1 MLNIK
6 QRQMNLSFLNYAT
19 GGIDGI
25 EGAKTKAAYKAF
37 QRDFGLAVDGIYG
50 PNTDAKL
57 VEVIKEIQ
65 SKIGAGVDGVAGDN
79 TKSKC
84 REYQAS
90 HNLVADGICGIAT
103 RNSLNNTDLSWDN
116 IKYFKQSEF
125 TCKCGC
131 GLNRMDLRLIK
142 ILDEIREHFG
152 KPIIITSGCRCV
164 KHNAKEGGVQ
174 GSRHVLGKAADFYI
188 QGVSISDT
196 LNYTKNLVAQGK
208 LRYTYTGSYSKG
220 YMGGAVHIDIV

>member
-1 MLNIK
+1 MLVMTMK
-6 QRQMNLSFLNYAT
+6 RLQMNLKYLGYYNDK
-19 GGIDGI
+19 IDGMK
-25 EGAKTKAAYKAF
+25 GNNTKSAIRRFRNDNGLGDSDIADQKMIDCIRNIICEE
-37 QRDFGLAVDGIYG
+37 QR
-50 PNTDAKL
+50 
-57 VEVIKEIQ
+57 
-65 SKIGAGVDGVAGDN
+65 KIGATVDGVAGDETY
-79 TKSKC
+79 TKKA
-84 REYQAS
+84 EFK
-90 HNLVADGICGIAT
+90 
-103 RNSLNNTDLSWDN
+103 NSQKVECSWDN
-116 IKYFKQSEF
+116 IRYFKQNEF

-131 GLNRMDLRLIK
+131 GLNRIDLRLVK

-152 KPIIITSGCRCV
+152 RPVIVTSGCRCV

-196 LNYTKNLVAQGK
+196 LNYTRNLVAQGK